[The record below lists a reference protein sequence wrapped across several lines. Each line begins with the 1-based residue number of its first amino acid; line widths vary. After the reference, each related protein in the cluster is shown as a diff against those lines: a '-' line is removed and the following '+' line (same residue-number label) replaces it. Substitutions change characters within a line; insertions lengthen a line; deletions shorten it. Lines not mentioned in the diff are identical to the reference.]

1 MEAEQNGAT
10 SFDTAVKRKASYH
23 YQGQTTLRCFT
34 NTKRETRHY
43 SFRYVSE
50 NSA

>member
-23 YQGQTTLRCFT
+23 YQGQAAHLRFAKYHCT
-34 NTKRETRHY
+34 ETQD
-43 SFRYVSE
+43 
-50 NSA
+50 